1 MAIPRFA
8 RTQFYV
14 LTSQL
19 QEIQNR
25 ADVTGASMSEIARRL
40 LSKALAETPEL

>member
-1 MAIPRFA
+1 MATPRFA
-8 RTQFYV
+8 RTQLYI

-25 ADVTGASMSEIARRL
+25 SDVTGSSMSEIARRL
-40 LSKALAETPEL
+40 LAKGIAETPVL